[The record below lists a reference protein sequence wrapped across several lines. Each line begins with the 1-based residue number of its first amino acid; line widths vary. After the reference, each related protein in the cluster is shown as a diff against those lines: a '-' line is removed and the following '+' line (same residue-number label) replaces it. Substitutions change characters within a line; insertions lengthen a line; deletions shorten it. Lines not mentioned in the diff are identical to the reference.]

1 MRTQI
6 VALFAW
12 TAFCNSEPRRRLNT
26 RQLHLLGCLAL
37 YNKRK
42 SLPNFA
48 PQHKDTRDE
57 QNVYQTVLIT
67 VFAEAWLNADFSLR
81 KFVCNCTG
89 PGLQEGADSRRPGHW
104 PHISLLKRI
113 KILLPRTVRPV
124 QLVCTE
130 LFAGCLAIIQCQL
143 TGMPSLA
150 RVVRCV
156 ATQIIITSAIMINSL
171 RQQL

>member
-12 TAFCNSEPRRRLNT
+12 TAFCNSEPRRRRNT
-26 RQLHLLGCLAL
+26 RQHHLLGCLAL

-67 VFAEAWLNADFSLR
+67 VFAAARLNADFSLR

-89 PGLQEGADSRRPGHW
+89 AGLAVADSRRPGHW

-130 LFAGCLAIIQCQL
+130 FAGCLAIIQCQL
-143 TGMPSLA
+143 TGMPSL
-150 RVVRCV
+150 VRCV
-156 ATQIIITSAIMINSL
+156 ATQIIITLAIMINSL

>member
-1 MRTQI
+1 MDSILQLRATQTSQYPAAPLARLPCFI
-6 VALFAW
+6 QQKEKSSKLCTSTQRHEGW
-12 TAFCNSEPRRRLNT
+12 TKCLSDGGHYCFCR
-26 RQLHLLGCLAL
+26 
-37 YNKRK
+37 
-42 SLPNFA
+42 SL
-48 PQHKDTRDE
+48 
-57 QNVYQTVLIT
+57 
-67 VFAEAWLNADFSLR
+67 AWLNADFSLR